1 MLTGSLQIK
10 NDKYYAMLNLY
21 VNGKRKPKWIPLGLP
36 VRGNKRAAE
45 LELCKLITKYENENN
60 AQKLPEGANVL
71 LADYLHQWLE
81 MAKPTIALATYQSY
95 KNMVNAR
102 LDRYFRDLG
111 VTLGGVTPTQIQ
123 TFYQTILDDG
133 YTTNTVIHYHAV
145 LRRAL
150 QNAVKKDIIPRNP
163 ADRVD
168 KPKKNSY
175 KASFYSDGE
184 MQELFNVFDN
194 DPLCL
199 PVKIAAYYGL
209 RRSEVLGLKW
219 DAINFAEKS
228 ISIHHK
234 VIEVQVDGKFVPYG
248 EDVLKTKA
256 SIRTLPLLPVIE
268 KLLLEEK
275 EKQETFRRLFKKDH
289 CKQYLDYICVD
300 QMGNLLRPNF
310 VTEHFS
316 YMVDKFNLK
325 KIRFHDLRH
334 TCASLLL
341 ANGVPMKQIQIWL
354 GHSNFSTTA
363 DIYAHL
369 DVSAQTETGDV
380 AGTFYTKS
388 EKKYPEPIAISQGG
402 EKKSDEPAA
411 GEDSSNDGTPSKPC
425 HRVKQAAPEPTVD
438 QAEGTVQRKPCR
450 AKKPSSKPSAVPQS
464 SEKKGSR
471 PRTTS
476 RGVETCPRKT
486 SSQSGSAGRC
496 RKPKELQ

>member
-21 VNGKRKPKWIPLGLP
+21 VDGKRKPKWIPLGLP

-45 LELCKLITKYENENN
+45 AELKQLIDKYEKQSN
-60 AQKLPEGANVL
+60 AQKNPECADLL
-71 LADYLHQWLE
+71 LADYIQQWLV
-81 MAKPTIALATYQSY
+81 MVKPTIATATHQSY

-102 LDRYFRDLG
+102 LDPYFRKLG
-111 VTLGGVTPTQIQ
+111 VTLGDLTPTQIQ
-123 TFYQTILDDG
+123 TFYQTILDEG

-150 QNAVKKDIIPRNP
+150 QNAVKKDIIVRNP

-168 KPKKNSY
+168 KPKKNGY
-175 KASFYSDGE
+175 KANFYSDEE
-184 MQELFNVFDN
+184 MQELFDVFDN

-219 DAINFAEKS
+219 NAINFEEKS
-228 ISIHHK
+228 ISINHK
-234 VIEVQVDGKFVPYG
+234 VIEVEVDGKFVPYG

-268 KLLLEEK
+268 DLLRAEK
-275 EKQETFRRLFKKDH
+275 DKQETFRRLFKKDY
-289 CKQYLDYICVD
+289 CKKYLDYICVD

-316 YMVDKFNLK
+316 YVVNKCNLK

-354 GHSNFSTTA
+354 GHANFSTTA

-369 DVSAQTETGDV
+369 DVSAQMGTGDV
-380 AGTFYTKS
+380 AGTFY
-388 EKKYPEPIAISQGG
+388 A
-402 EKKSDEPAA
+402 
-411 GEDSSNDGTPSKPC
+411 KP
-425 HRVKQAAPEPTVD
+425 D
-438 QAEGTVQRKPCR
+438 RKPCER
-450 AKKPSSKPSAVPQS
+450 LSAPENAGEGQSPCSDAEDDSKPEKPVVAKKKGAASATPN
-464 SEKKGSR
+464 
-471 PRTTS
+471 
-476 RGVETCPRKT
+476 GVETCKEKT
-486 SSQSGSAGRC
+486 SSVSRSPKNGTAKC
-496 RKPKELQ
+496 RKSKMPEKV

>member
-21 VNGKRKPKWIPLGLP
+21 VDGKRKPKWIPLGLP

-45 LELCKLITKYENENN
+45 AELKQLIDKYEKQSN
-60 AQKLPEGANVL
+60 AQKNPECADVL
-71 LADYLHQWLE
+71 LADYLQSWLV
-81 MAKPTIALATYQSY
+81 MVKPTIATATYQSY
-95 KNMVNAR
+95 RNMVNAR
-102 LDRYFRDLG
+102 LDRYFRELG
-111 VTLGGVTPTQIQ
+111 VTLGELTPMQIQ
-123 TFYQTILDDG
+123 TFYQKILDEG

-150 QNAVKKDIIPRNP
+150 QNAVKKDMIARNP

-168 KPKKNSY
+168 KPKKNGY
-175 KASFYSDGE
+175 KANFYSDAE
-184 MQELFNVFDN
+184 MQDLFDVFEN

-219 DAINFAEKS
+219 EAINFEEKS
-228 ISIHHK
+228 ISINHK
-234 VIEVQVDGKFVPYG
+234 VIEIEVDGKFVPYG

-268 KLLLEEK
+268 QLLLAEK
-275 EKQETFRRLFKKDH
+275 EKQETFRRLFKKEY
-289 CKQYLDYICVD
+289 CKKYLDYICVD

-316 YMVDKFNLK
+316 YMISKYNLK

-369 DVSAQTETGDV
+369 DMSAQMETGDV
-380 AGTFYTKS
+380 AGAFY
-388 EKKYPEPIAISQGG
+388 A
-402 EKKSDEPAA
+402 KSDKKLSEQVSVLADSDTDREPNA
-411 GEDSSNDGTPSKPC
+411 DSQTEKATNPKPC
-425 HRVKQAAPEPTVD
+425 EPDNVQQTSKRKERVACAAK
-438 QAEGTVQRKPCR
+438 A
-450 AKKPSSKPSAVPQS
+450 
-464 SEKKGSR
+464 
-471 PRTTS
+471 
-476 RGVETCPRKT
+476 GVETCTKKT
-486 SSQSGSAGRC
+486 SSASSSPRKSAARC
-496 RKPKELQ
+496 RKPKTPQTV

>member
-21 VNGKRKPKWIPLGLP
+21 VDGKRKPKWIPLGLP

-45 LELCKLITKYENENN
+45 AELKQLIDKYEKQSN
-60 AQKLPEGANVL
+60 AQKNPECADVL
-71 LADYLHQWLE
+71 LADYLQNWLV
-81 MAKPTIALATYQSY
+81 MVKPTISTATHQSY

-102 LDRYFRDLG
+102 LDRYFRNLG
-111 VTLGGVTPTQIQ
+111 VTLGDLTPTQIQ
-123 TFYQTILDDG
+123 TFYQTILDEG

-150 QNAVKKDIIPRNP
+150 QNAVKKDMIARNP

-175 KASFYSDGE
+175 KANFYSDAE
-184 MQELFNVFDN
+184 MQDLFDVFEN

-219 DAINFAEKS
+219 EAINFAEKS
-228 ISIHHK
+228 ISINHK
-234 VIEVQVDGKFVPYG
+234 VIEVEVDGKFVPYG

-256 SIRTLPLLPVIE
+256 SVRTLPLLPVIE
-268 KLLLEEK
+268 QLLLAEK
-275 EKQETFRRLFKKDH
+275 EKQETFRKLFKKEY
-289 CKQYLDYICVD
+289 CKKYLDYICVD

-316 YMVDKFNLK
+316 YMISKFNLK

-341 ANGVPMKQIQIWL
+341 SNGVPMKQIQIWL

-369 DVSAQTETGDV
+369 DMSAQMNTGNV
-380 AGTFYTKS
+380 AGAFFAKPDRKS
-388 EKKYPEPIAISQGG
+388 CEQTGAAMVCDAERELSTASQM
-402 EKKSDEPAA
+402 EEATAHKTRRE
-411 GEDSSNDGTPSKPC
+411 
-425 HRVKQAAPEPTVD
+425 
-438 QAEGTVQRKPCR
+438 
-450 AKKPSSKPSAVPQS
+450 SKPSAKPCKPDSASQTG
-464 SEKKGSR
+464 KGKGSAACAAKESVETCKEKTSSG
-471 PRTTS
+471 RTTS
-476 RGVETCPRKT
+476 ASKSPKNGTAK
-486 SSQSGSAGRC
+486 C
-496 RKPKELQ
+496 RKPKPTQKCRNL